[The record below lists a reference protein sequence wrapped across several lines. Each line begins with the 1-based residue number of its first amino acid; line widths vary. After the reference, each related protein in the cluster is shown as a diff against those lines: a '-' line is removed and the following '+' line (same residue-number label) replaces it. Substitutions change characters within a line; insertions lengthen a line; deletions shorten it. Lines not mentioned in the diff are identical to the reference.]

1 MESSAN
7 AVCRLLAVRVLQQFY
22 RSDVRLFLRRNRA
35 SAMVKQWTIRRRY
48 VAGVLEIREQE
59 KQQEK
64 LAKEMREKEEEKKK
78 LEKELQEQKEQRK
91 KIVESLGIV

>member
-1 MESSAN
+1 MKSSAKE
-7 AVCRLLAVRVLQQFY
+7 VCVILAVTVLQRFCRSYVRFY
-22 RSDVRLFLRRNRA
+22 LQRKRA
-35 SAMVKQWTIRRRY
+35 FMMVKNWAIRRRY
-48 VAGVLEIREQE
+48 VGGVLEIREQE